1 MSITASS
8 ERVVATPWW
17 GHTRPRSRARGSR
30 TCIWQLRLR
39 CRSSSRSK
47 YPSSSP
53 PSSFARRISGWRRG
67 LSDGT
72 SDERKIPS
80 ERLSQVESARALCP
94 RPQSMLELISRCNT
108 PTRDRELIQAR
119 LADADAFSSA
129 RIPVVRVNAH
139 KMAATATASC
149 VSAKV
154 RIAPAKRAADLARI
168 PRRVSRAAA
177 RRARDGKPLPAG
189 PSARTGSARVSRGN
203 APLTLPIPSVT
214 LPCHTAGAPR
224 HQGHR
229 AFPRRL
235 RREARGTFG
244 PTPNATI
251 RNTASRNLRKPS
263 HAR

>member
-1 MSITASS
+1 MVGSHASS
-8 ERVVATPWW
+8 LARTWVSYLYLAVASALSLLQPFEVPVVVSALLLRPAHIGVAPRFERRHERRAENTFGTTVTSRE
-17 GHTRPRSRARGSR
+17 RP
-30 TCIWQLRLR
+30 
-39 CRSSSRSK
+39 
-47 YPSSSP
+47 
-53 PSSFARRISGWRRG
+53 
-67 LSDGT
+67 
-72 SDERKIPS
+72 
-80 ERLSQVESARALCP
+80 SAL
-94 RPQSMLELISRCNT
+94 PQSMLELISRCNT

>member
-67 LSDGT
+67 LSD
-72 SDERKIPS
+72 
-80 ERLSQVESARALCP
+80 ARATSGKYLRNDCHKSRAP
-94 RPQSMLELISRCNT
+94 ERFAPDPQSMLELISRCNT

-119 LADADAFSSA
+119 LDADAFSSA

-154 RIAPAKRAADLARI
+154 RIAPAKRGADLARI

>member
-1 MSITASS
+1 
-8 ERVVATPWW
+8 
-17 GHTRPRSRARGSR
+17 
-30 TCIWQLRLR
+30 
-39 CRSSSRSK
+39 
-47 YPSSSP
+47 
-53 PSSFARRISGWRRG
+53 
-67 LSDGT
+67 
-72 SDERKIPS
+72 
-80 ERLSQVESARALCP
+80 
-94 RPQSMLELISRCNT
+94 MLELISRCNT

-251 RNTASRNLRKPS
+251 RNTPSRNLRKPS
-263 HAR
+263 HARKVEGLKLAKTSHTERFACWFFFRSATMRRLARLSLCLASVASR

>member
-1 MSITASS
+1 MRRRDSVVGSHASS
-8 ERVVATPWW
+8 LARTWVSYLYLAVASALSLLQPFEVPVVVSALLLRPAHIGVAPRFER
-17 GHTRPRSRARGSR
+17 R
-30 TCIWQLRLR
+30 
-39 CRSSSRSK
+39 
-47 YPSSSP
+47 
-53 PSSFARRISGWRRG
+53 
-67 LSDGT
+67 T

-80 ERLSQVESARALCP
+80 ERLSQVESAERFAP
-94 RPQSMLELISRCNT
+94 DPQSMLELISRCNT